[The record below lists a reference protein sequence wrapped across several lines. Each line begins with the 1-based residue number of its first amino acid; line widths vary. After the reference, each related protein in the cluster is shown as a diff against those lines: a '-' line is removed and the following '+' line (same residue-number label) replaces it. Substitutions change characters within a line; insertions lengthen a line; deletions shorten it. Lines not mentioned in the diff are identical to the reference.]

1 MVALEDLTYMAWN
14 TEKLNAC
21 LGRFG
26 RPNALEIGIFNGFSM
41 VITDEDVKIWL
52 GLWSMHSDNA
62 YSLYIAYSYI
72 PVFFGGWLARWE
84 FLAE

>member
-1 MVALEDLTYMAWN
+1 MPWKIRP
-14 TEKLNAC
+14 TER
-21 LGRFG
+21 LGNWDFQW
-26 RPNALEIGIFNGFSM
+26 IFNGFSM

-72 PVFFGGWLARWE
+72 PVFLGGWLARWE

>member
-1 MVALEDLTYMAWN
+1 MRALEDSADRTPW
-14 TEKLNAC
+14 KL
-21 LGRFG
+21 GFSMDFQW
-26 RPNALEIGIFNGFSM
+26 IFNGFSM